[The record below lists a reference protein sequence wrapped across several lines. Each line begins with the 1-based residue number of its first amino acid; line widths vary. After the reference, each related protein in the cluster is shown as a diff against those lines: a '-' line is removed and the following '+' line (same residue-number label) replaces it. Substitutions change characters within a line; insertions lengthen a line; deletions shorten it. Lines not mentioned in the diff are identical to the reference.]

1 MEAAIKLKLSH
12 APTTTATQ
20 LRLLL
25 RDQFDIDVSR
35 QLVSLVIRKRLGF
48 TRKRTRKRGPTGVGW
63 TPPHVDA
70 FKQSFMR
77 AYSEGRLSAWDE
89 SGFDHR
95 CRTLYGYAPI
105 GQRAVLNVRR
115 TRCKPSRCSLLM
127 AVHMDGSHCERSLQG
142 SVTSSHFADFVM
154 SCPLPSGTT
163 VLLDNHSMHKTTAVK
178 AAAREKGY
186 ELLFTPPYSPQFN
199 PIELVFGGI
208 KSTFYKLRYT
218 DRFGDDLHEN
228 VRRCIDASTTC
239 SAIAGCFSH
248 VQRVVSGALAF

>member
-1 MEAAIKLKLSH
+1 MEATMKLELAQ
-12 APTTTATQ
+12 APTTTALQ
-20 LRLLL
+20 LRLML
-25 RDQFDIDVSR
+25 RDRFGINVSR
-35 QLVSLVIRKRLGF
+35 QLVGLVIRKRLGY

-63 TPPHVDA
+63 TPSHVDA

-95 CRTLYGYAPI
+95 CRTLYGYAPS
-105 GQRAVLNVRR
+105 GERAVLNVQRS
-115 TRCKPSRCSLLM
+115 RCKPSRCSLLM
-127 AVHMDGSHCERSLQG
+127 AVHMDGSCCEQTLQG
-142 SVTSSHFADFVM
+142 SVTASHFAQFVL

-163 VLLDNHSMHKTTAVK
+163 VLLDNHSMHKTAVVK

-218 DRFGDDLHEN
+218 DHFGDDLHESVHRC
-228 VRRCIDASTTC
+228 VRS
-239 SAIAGCFSH
+239 SATSPTIAGCFAH
-248 VQRVVSGALAF
+248 VERVVSGARDF